1 MQLDCNI
8 STFLIFN
15 PNCPSLLTY
24 ITHIMNNYKFTIH
37 STLIRPSFILI
48 INQSNLLKNIAIIIL
63 KIKTNGHQE
72 QKLIFKS
79 FIHHQIIDQIFS

>member
-37 STLIRPSFILI
+37 STLIRPSFILVI
-48 INQSNLLKNIAIIIL
+48 INQSNLLKNIAKIFLSL
-63 KIKTNGHQE
+63 KNYS
-72 QKLIFKS
+72 KS
-79 FIHHQIIDQIFS
+79 VEKQRF

>member
-48 INQSNLLKNIAIIIL
+48 INQSNLLKNIAIIL

-72 QKLIFKS
+72 QKLTFKS
-79 FIHHQIIDQIFS
+79 FIHHHQIIDQIFA